1 MYSRFTCKFKYN
13 FWVIMFADDVM
24 HFLDHAKQCFP
35 AGEAVIYG
43 PFPAMMERR
52 SGRTRWYLLVQANE
66 RLGLHR
72 QLDEWVLQVQKLPSA
87 RKVRWSIDVD
97 PQDY

>member
-1 MYSRFTCKFKYN
+1 MSGI
-13 FWVIMFADDVM
+13 FWTRRNSVFRRE
-24 HFLDHAKQCFP
+24 
-35 AGEAVIYG
+35 EAVIYG

-72 QLDEWVLQVQKLPSA
+72 QLDEWVPEIQKLPSA